1 MEEQERERR
10 RQVVEKF
17 QKAPFEEIAAH
28 CGARVQQ
35 IHCLVLECCHCSEF
49 LKMLSLPGHTA
60 AEQTQS
66 DLWDYNQVIN
76 STFRFRQLYNIL
88 YTSIEMMCAELTKL
102 WTIQLSFHPGPHPA
116 HLEPFHQVTVKP
128 RVDPSPSTRWSFLI
142 SVCTRLQQN
151 TPLDRNGIMQ
161 RGDGVHSWYS
171 LFKHLE
177 SNNCTTK
184 ECQIYLRT
192 SHFTSFVIWWQPKQ
206 AGLCKRAHLD
216 TLFIFTLAMFC

>member
-1 MEEQERERR
+1 
-10 RQVVEKF
+10 
-17 QKAPFEEIAAH
+17 
-28 CGARVQQ
+28 
-35 IHCLVLECCHCSEF
+35 
-49 LKMLSLPGHTA
+49 
-60 AEQTQS
+60 
-66 DLWDYNQVIN
+66 
-76 STFRFRQLYNIL
+76 
-88 YTSIEMMCAELTKL
+88 MCAELTKL

-161 RGDGVHSWYS
+161 RGDGVHSWSS

-192 SHFTSFVIWWQPKQ
+192 SHFTSFVMWWQPKQ
-206 AGLCKRAHLD
+206 AGLCKRKHFGYTFHFYFSHVLLNGHWFCSKHRNYEGKLHNTLKVTAHGFKPDL
-216 TLFIFTLAMFC
+216 TSLTPEH